1 MQVWCRR
8 VERESGVRWQYRRV
22 NQSEFDHRCTTL
34 AELVA
39 GAHNPGML

>member
-1 MQVWCRR
+1 MQEWCRP

-22 NQSEFDHRCTTL
+22 NQSEFDHRGTTL